1 MLVICEINPILKGVK
16 KLLVRKGYQIM
27 NNVKSVMSKLDA
39 IKIDGIGL
47 VAYAIMAILL
57 VIIVNMGVL
66 PDNMLGAIFVLV
78 LMGDIFYYL
87 GANLPVFKTY
97 LGGGAVFT
105 MFAAAILATTGIVP
119 ASVVKT
125 AGSFT
130 SDMGFID
137 FFIVSLITS
146 SILAMDRK
154 MLLKAAVR
162 FIPVAFLS
170 MAVCWFVVGTVG
182 MLMGNGFVH
191 SVMYVAF
198 PIMAGGVGAG
208 IVPLSSIYAH
218 GLGGSAGT
226 YLSQLFPATVLG
238 NVVAII
244 AAGVISKT
252 MVNSKWNGHGKMMR
266 DENDAQAGEKKKLDF
281 SNMKQLGVGLIMAM
295 SFYMIGTGLNAVFP
309 KINTYAFI
317 ILTVIVVKALGILP
331 EYYENSA
338 VLFGQTVTTNM
349 THALLAGVGL
359 SLLNL
364 SVLAHSLNL
373 TFVVLVLISVAT
385 IGLAAGIIGY
395 WFGLYPIESA
405 ITAGFCN
412 NSMGGAGNV
421 AVLAASDRMN
431 LIGFAQMGNRLG
443 GAIMLVIAG
452 FYISFFH

>member
-1 MLVICEINPILKGVK
+1 MDT
-16 KLLVRKGYQIM
+16 
-27 NNVKSVMSKLDA
+27 KSIFSKLES
-39 IKIDGIGL
+39 IKVDGIGL
-47 VAYAIMAILL
+47 VAYALMAVLL
-57 VIIVNMGVL
+57 VIVVNMGVL
-66 PDNMLGAIFVLV
+66 PNNMLGAIFVLV

-105 MFAAAILATTGIVP
+105 MFAAAILSYVGIVP
-119 ASVVKT
+119 EELVKT
-125 AGSFT
+125 AGNFT
-130 SDMGFID
+130 SNMGFID

-154 MLLKAAVR
+154 MLLRAAVR

-170 MAVCWFVVGTVG
+170 MAVCFFVVGLAG
-182 MLMGNGFVH
+182 MLMGNGFTQ
-191 SVMYVAF
+191 SIMYVAF

-208 IVPLSSIYAH
+208 IVPLSSIYANV
-218 GLGGSAGT
+218 LGGSAGT

-244 AAGVISKT
+244 AAGVVSKT
-252 MVNSKWNGHGKMMR
+252 MINSKWNGHGQIMR
-266 DENDAQAGEKKKLDF
+266 DQDEDTSAKKKALDF

-295 SFYMIGTGLNAVFP
+295 SFYMIGQLLNSLIP
-309 KINTYAFI
+309 SINSYAFI
-317 ILTVIVVKALGILP
+317 ILSVILVKALGLLP

-338 VLFGQTVTTNM
+338 VLFGQSVTNNM

-364 SVLAHSLNL
+364 DVLASSLNVK
-373 TFVVLVLISVAT
+373 FVLLVLISVAT
-385 IGLAAGIIGY
+385 IGIAAGFIGY
-395 WFGLYPIESA
+395 LFGLYPIEAS